1 MEIYWPHLPCGNSM
15 QQRWVY
21 GGHANNDDDD
31 DADVHE
37 SFKSDQTKRMEIA
50 QDPSIEMR
58 KLYIY

>member
-1 MEIYWPHLPCGNSM
+1 MASSPLWKFYVAALGYW
-15 QQRWVY
+15 
-21 GGHANNDDDD
+21 GHANNDDDDDD

-37 SFKSDQTKRMEIA
+37 SFKSDQTNRMEIA